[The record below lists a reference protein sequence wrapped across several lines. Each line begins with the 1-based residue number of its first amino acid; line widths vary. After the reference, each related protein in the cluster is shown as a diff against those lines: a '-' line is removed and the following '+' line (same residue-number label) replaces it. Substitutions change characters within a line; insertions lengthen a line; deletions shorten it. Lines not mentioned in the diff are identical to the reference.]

1 MKVGLAITRH
11 HYQRLDG
18 FQRAEETLSAV
29 EAYAE
34 KCLGGQV
41 QDTFSVGLDL
51 SVPPDEY
58 STNIAGFGWGPSGL
72 DWAGWDWNDLSHLF
86 EHGE

>member
-1 MKVGLAITRH
+1 MKVGVAITRQ
-11 HYQRLDG
+11 HYRRLDG
-18 FQRAEETLSAV
+18 FQRVEETLSAV

-34 KCLGGQV
+34 KCLEGQV
-41 QDTFSVGLDL
+41 QDPFFVDLDL

-58 STNIAGFGWGPSGL
+58 STSLAGFGWGPSGL
-72 DWAGWDWNDLSHLF
+72 DWAAWDWNDLSHLF

>member
-18 FQRAEETLSAV
+18 FQRVEETLSAV

-41 QDTFSVGLDL
+41 QDAFSVGLDL

-58 STNIAGFGWGPSGL
+58 STNITGFGWGPSGL

-86 EHGE
+86 GHGE